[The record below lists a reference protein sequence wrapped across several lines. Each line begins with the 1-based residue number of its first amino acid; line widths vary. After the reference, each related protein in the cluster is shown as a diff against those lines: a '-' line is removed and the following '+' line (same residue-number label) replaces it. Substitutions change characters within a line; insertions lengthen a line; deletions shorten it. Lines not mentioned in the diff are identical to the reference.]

1 MKRAIQLLVL
11 VAASVC
17 FAGENETDN
26 PGSKDH
32 PAVTRLPGFFIDDYD
47 VKDFDAH
54 AFHVGADGKEQSVE
68 GKKYFFRYMRKQ
80 ATKVMSPLQILRNY
94 EQALK
99 KAGGKVLYNQEGY
112 VDGRLEQGK
121 RAIWVSFYCGVDSDY
136 QVVIVEPKEME
147 QEASM
152 DARQL
157 GDAITT
163 TGKVAVYGIY
173 FDSGKSVVKPESKPA
188 LEQIAA
194 MLKADAA
201 LKVVVVGHTDN
212 QGAHDGN
219 MKLSQDRANAVVREL
234 TGAYGIAAARLKA
247 SGVAALCPVAT
258 NRDEK
263 GRALNRRV
271 ELVEQ

>member
-1 MKRAIQLLVL
+1 MKRLLFLLVL
-11 VAASVC
+11 ATSSVC
-17 FAGENETDN
+17 LAGENETDN
-26 PGSKDH
+26 AGSKDH
-32 PAVTRLPGFFIDDYD
+32 PAVTRLPGFFIDEYE

-54 AFHVGADGKEQSVE
+54 AFKVGDKEQNVE
-68 GKKYFFRYMRKQ
+68 GKKYTFRYVRKQ

-99 KAGGKVLYNQEGY
+99 KAGGKVLYNNEGY
-112 VDGRLEQGK
+112 LDGRLEQGK
-121 RAIWVSFYCGVDSDY
+121 RAIWVSFWAGTDTDY
-136 QVVIVEPKEME
+136 LVTIVEPKEME

-157 GDAITT
+157 GDAIAT

-173 FDSGKSVVKPESKPA
+173 FDSGKAVVKPESKPA
-188 LEQIAA
+188 LEQIAG
-194 MLKADAA
+194 MLKANAA
-201 LKVVVVGHTDN
+201 LKLVVVGHTDN
-212 QGAHDGN
+212 QGAHEGN
-219 MKLSQDRANAVVREL
+219 LKLSQDRANAVVREL
-234 TGAYGIAAARLKA
+234 TSAHGIAAARLKA
-247 SGVAALCPVAT
+247 AGVAALCPVAT